1 MKSTGQHKGVDLVAG
16 SEKILRVHQRN
27 MVHAR
32 YLHNN
37 LNTLEANCKR
47 NLNKVQQEIYNVY
60 YSEFLPLKESKRKID
75 KQHTGTVTRKGNKK
89 YGLAGEGKVKDKCI
103 FPDINSKTHFGRSLA
118 TMSISSSLS
127 DDVFRLPPISD
138 NTRKLDTIER
148 KKQKQTPIPLS
159 VILKL
164 PKEDRSKI
172 MGEWKEDFERCCPS
186 VVSRAEH
193 NLSPN
198 IDKDRLNTIK
208 SAIALSSQPPKITDD
223 LKKNRKLR
231 RSFLIN
237 LRRESRVVWNE
248 NVLKRTKQ
256 STIPSRNNS
265 AKSIKTKI
273 HTSLARNLICKENAE
288 TDDEE
293 HIFEAMST
301 ASKSTIRTFTENV
314 GETTHQNNGQAFHN
328 IPSSD
333 NDDSY
338 YSSTPDFFSGID
350 EEPSSFADS
359 EYDGYYS
366 TSDTG
371 SSYSG
376 YSDGDFSVTDDE
388 R

>member
-1 MKSTGQHKGVDLVAG
+1 MKSSGQYKGVDLVAG

-32 YLHNN
+32 YLQNN
-37 LNTLEANCKR
+37 LNTLEANCNR

-75 KQHTGTVTRKGNKK
+75 KQHTVTRQGNKK
-89 YGLAGEGKVKDKCI
+89 YGLAVEGKVKQNCI
-103 FPDINSKTHFGRSLA
+103 FPGVNSNTHHGRSLA

-127 DDVFRLPPISD
+127 DDVVRLPPISD
-138 NTRKLDTIER
+138 NTGKMDTIER
-148 KKQKQTPIPLS
+148 KKQEQTPIPLS

-172 MGEWKEDFERCCPS
+172 MGKWKEDFERCCPS

-193 NLSPN
+193 DLSPN

-265 AKSIKTKI
+265 AKSTKTKI

-293 HIFEAMST
+293 HIFKAMST

-314 GETTHQNNGQAFHN
+314 GETTYQNSGQAFHN

-333 NDDSY
+333 DDDSY

-350 EEPSSFADS
+350 EEPSSFEDS
-359 EYDGYYS
+359 EYDEYYY

-376 YSDGDFSVTDDE
+376 YSDDDVTEDK

>member
-1 MKSTGQHKGVDLVAG
+1 MKSSGQYKGVDLVAG

-32 YLHNN
+32 YLQNN
-37 LNTLEANCKR
+37 LNTLEANCNR

-75 KQHTGTVTRKGNKK
+75 KQHTVTKQGNKK
-89 YGLAGEGKVKDKCI
+89 YGLAVEGKVKQNCI
-103 FPDINSKTHFGRSLA
+103 FPGVNSNTHHGRSMA

-127 DDVFRLPPISD
+127 DDVVRLPPISD
-138 NTRKLDTIER
+138 NKGKMDTIER
-148 KKQKQTPIPLS
+148 KKQEQTPIPLS

-172 MGEWKEDFERCCPS
+172 MGKWKEDFERCCPS

-193 NLSPN
+193 DLSPN

-265 AKSIKTKI
+265 AKSTKTKI

-293 HIFEAMST
+293 HIFKAMST

-314 GETTHQNNGQAFHN
+314 GETTYQNSGQAFHN

-333 NDDSY
+333 DDDSY

-350 EEPSSFADS
+350 EEPSSFEDS
-359 EYDGYYS
+359 EYDEYYY

-376 YSDGDFSVTDDE
+376 YSDDDVTEDK

>member
-1 MKSTGQHKGVDLVAG
+1 M
-16 SEKILRVHQRN
+16 
-27 MVHAR
+27 
-32 YLHNN
+32 
-37 LNTLEANCKR
+37 
-47 NLNKVQQEIYNVY
+47 
-60 YSEFLPLKESKRKID
+60 
-75 KQHTGTVTRKGNKK
+75 
-89 YGLAGEGKVKDKCI
+89 
-103 FPDINSKTHFGRSLA
+103 A

-127 DDVFRLPPISD
+127 DDVVRLPPISD
-138 NTRKLDTIER
+138 NKGKMDTIER
-148 KKQKQTPIPLS
+148 KKQEQTPIPLS

-172 MGEWKEDFERCCPS
+172 MGKWKEDFERCCPS

-193 NLSPN
+193 DLSPN

-265 AKSIKTKI
+265 AKSTKTKI

-293 HIFEAMST
+293 HIFKAMST

-314 GETTHQNNGQAFHN
+314 GETTYQNSGQAFHN

-333 NDDSY
+333 DDDSY

-350 EEPSSFADS
+350 EEPSSFEDS
-359 EYDGYYS
+359 EYDEYYY

-376 YSDGDFSVTDDE
+376 YSDDDVTEDK

>member
-1 MKSTGQHKGVDLVAG
+1 MKSSGQYKGVDLVAG

-32 YLHNN
+32 YLQNN
-37 LNTLEANCKR
+37 LNTLEANCNR

-75 KQHTGTVTRKGNKK
+75 KQHTVTRQGNKK
-89 YGLAGEGKVKDKCI
+89 YGLAVEEKVKQNCI
-103 FPDINSKTHFGRSLA
+103 FPGVNSNTHHGRSMA

-127 DDVFRLPPISD
+127 DDVVRLPPISD
-138 NTRKLDTIER
+138 NKGKMDTIER
-148 KKQKQTPIPLS
+148 KKQEQTPIPLS

-172 MGEWKEDFERCCPS
+172 MGKWKEDFERCCPS

-193 NLSPN
+193 DLSPN

-265 AKSIKTKI
+265 AKSTKTKI

-293 HIFEAMST
+293 HIFKAMST

-314 GETTHQNNGQAFHN
+314 GETTYQNSGQAFHN

-333 NDDSY
+333 DDDSY

-350 EEPSSFADS
+350 EEPSSFEDS
-359 EYDGYYS
+359 EYDEYYY

-376 YSDGDFSVTDDE
+376 YSDDDVTEDK

>member
-1 MKSTGQHKGVDLVAG
+1 MKSSGQYKEVDLVAG

-27 MVHAR
+27 MLHAR
-32 YLHNN
+32 YLQNN

-47 NLNKVQQEIYNVY
+47 NLNKVQQEIFNVY

-75 KQHTGTVTRKGNKK
+75 KQHTMTKKGNKK
-89 YGLAGEGKVKDKCI
+89 YGLTGEGKVKQKCI
-103 FPDINSKTHFGRSLA
+103 FPDINSNKHYGRSLPLA
-118 TMSISSSLS
+118 TVSISSSLS
-127 DDVFRLPPISD
+127 DDVVRLPPISD
-138 NTRKLDTIER
+138 RTGKTNTMDR
-148 KKQKQTPIPLS
+148 KKQEQTPIPLS

-164 PKEDRSKI
+164 SKEDRYNI
-172 MGEWKEDFERCCPS
+172 MGKWKEDFERCCSS
-186 VVSRAEH
+186 VVSRSEH

-198 IDKDRLNTIK
+198 IDKDRLNAIK

-223 LKKNRKLR
+223 LKKNRELR

-237 LRRESRVVWNE
+237 LRKESKVVWNE

-265 AKSIKTKI
+265 AKSIKSNI
-273 HTSLARNLICKENAE
+273 HTSLTRNLICKENIE

-293 HIFEAMST
+293 HVFETIST
-301 ASKSTIRTFTENV
+301 ASKSTIRTFTE
-314 GETTHQNNGQAFHN
+314 TTHQNNRQAFHN

-333 NDDSY
+333 DDDSY

-350 EEPSSFADS
+350 EEPSSFEDS
-359 EYDGYYS
+359 EYDGYYY

-376 YSDGDFSVTDDE
+376 CSDDDVSVIEDE